1 MWVKIAIPYKFV
13 IMGIY
18 LLDDGFYII
27 PFEGDNLEM
36 FLLFKKS
43 RLKNKAPHKVLV
55 FGSRLR
61 GYDIPPSPI

>member
-1 MWVKIAIPYKFV
+1 
-13 IMGIY
+13 MGIY